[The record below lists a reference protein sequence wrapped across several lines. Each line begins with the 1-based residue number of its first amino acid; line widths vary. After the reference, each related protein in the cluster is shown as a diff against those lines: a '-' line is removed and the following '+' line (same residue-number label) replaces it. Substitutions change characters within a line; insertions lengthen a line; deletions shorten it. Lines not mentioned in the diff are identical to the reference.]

1 FTNGDNAEILIFDM
15 RPEEIPT
22 MP

>member
-1 FTNGDNAEILIFDM
+1 NGDNAEILIFDM